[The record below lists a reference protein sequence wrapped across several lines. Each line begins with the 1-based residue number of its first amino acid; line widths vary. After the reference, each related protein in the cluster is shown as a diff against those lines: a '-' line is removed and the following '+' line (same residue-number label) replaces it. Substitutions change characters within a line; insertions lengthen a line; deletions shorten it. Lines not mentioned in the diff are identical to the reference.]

1 MICGVFKLEMPY
13 RALRPLRE
21 LLLFPL
27 KVDVFKLEMPHR
39 ALRLVNQLT
48 SNLRKKN
55 FVLKT
60 EMPHRG
66 TRITTST
73 FAISLPSPF
82 AAAPAAQSRIKARSK
97 R

>member
-1 MICGVFKLEMPY
+1 MICGVFKLEMPH
-13 RALRPLRE
+13 RALRPTPE
-21 LLLFPL
+21 VMLLVF
-27 KVDVFKLEMPHR
+27 VVTVFKTEMPHR

-55 FVLKT
+55 FVFKT